1 MKIFKEI
8 QFVTNAIV
16 SLEIPH
22 LLKLGTSA
30 QMSI

>member
-1 MKIFKEI
+1 MKIFKEV
-8 QFVTNAIV
+8 QFLTNAIV

-22 LLKLGTSA
+22 LLKLGTCA